1 MGMRGYYVE
10 LDSDD
15 MSAVL
20 NNRKAALEMLM
31 GSVTG
36 GASVQDL
43 LKGLGV
49 KDIEGSMAQ
58 MAKLLGPMDAGKS
71 SSSATAAKKSRPRM
85 EVEKSW
91 HGLHYVLNGDPWK
104 GSGALSHVV
113 MGGTEVGE
121 DAGYGR
127 PHYVNPFQVVQ
138 ASTALDRI
146 TDAEFEQRV
155 RKTDF
160 SGKDIYCYDD
170 KLHSEDIAELVHYF
184 KEVRKF
190 FHDAAERSNGV
201 LVGIL

>member
-15 MSAVL
+15 MSAVVD
-20 NNRKAALEMLM
+20 NRKAAMEMLM

-58 MAKLLGPMDAGKS
+58 MSKLLGPMEASKLS
-71 SSSATAAKKSRPRM
+71 SKATAAKKSRRRL

-91 HGLHYVLNGDPWK
+91 HGLHFVLTGDPWK
-104 GSGALSHVV
+104 GSGALSLVV

-121 DAGYGR
+121 DSGYGR

-138 ASTALDRI
+138 ASTALDRM
-146 TDAEFEQRV
+146 TDAEFEQKV
-155 RKTDF
+155 RNTNF

-170 KLHSEDIAELVHYF
+170 KLTREDIEELIHYF
-184 KEVRKF
+184 KQVRQF
-190 FHDAAERSNGV
+190 FHDAAERSNGI